1 MATHRISVDVSS
13 EEGVMYAGV
22 PARWTREYEQW
33 TPTPSVNQ
41 LVLSTPVNWYTIAPC
56 MQQTYT
62 LSTLG
67 TFVVTQS
74 DCRLICLSYIFK
86 GVI

>member
-1 MATHRISVDVSS
+1 MVTHRVSVDVSS

-22 PARWTREYEQW
+22 PARQTREYEQW
-33 TPTPSVNQ
+33 TPTPFRKSASTVYTCQ
-41 LVLSTPVNWYTIAPC
+41 LVHNSPMHA
-56 MQQTYT
+56 T
-62 LSTLG
+62 LGTLG

-74 DCRLICLSYIFK
+74 DCRLICLSHIFK